1 MEKLDENRISTEIVN
16 SPDLVV
22 EINTKNQESEKTVRA
37 VIREL
42 LKAGFEVAV
51 RAGTESS
58 LFLLV
63 KAPAE
68 LVLQLINKDRT
79 CSFLYG
85 SLNDVENV
93 RIYDIALVDS
103 SDRIRI
109 LYEYITGIKKEKC
122 LGIVPS
128 EEPYKN
134 LVDIYPLHNSN
145 VDQKWMSSWRFK
157 SFLKIQDLDKIKSEY
172 GSQIA
177 LHFAFQDTFR
187 NMLGILAVW
196 GILGHYLFQQYSVVY
211 SIGMSI
217 WGICFIQLWKY
228 KESQLSRRWSTNYSE
243 YYEKSREE
251 FHPSTVQVNNTSGT
265 LQSSYPHWK
274 MVLRSLI
281 TTAPLFIVSGIIL
294 FILISIA
301 FSFDVTLTE
310 VYSGPFKPV
319 VGLLPALIFQI
330 LTLPFNIFYTVV
342 AEKLTAWENQRTK
355 NKYQS
360 SLGSKIFLQ
369 HFMLSYTALIL
380 ISYVYGPFG
389 EHLISNVLQ
398 NKAANMTMQLSYI
411 TDSKFKLNPLRL
423 RNQYFYFLTNAQ
435 VINYFTTL
443 AVPQI
448 ISYLKSF
455 VKSKFSAQRLSIHD
469 NDAEAKS
476 LNSIRKQ
483 SELSKYDE
491 YNDYKDLVLIFGYL
505 VMFSPIYPLAPLIM
519 YVNSYLMVR
528 SSVYKLCKLSK
539 RPVAARIES
548 IKDWN
553 QRLTFISWM
562 GSITMPSISYL
573 YSPLKSLT
581 KQKLYYSLLVG
592 FFSEHLWFLLR
603 HTISSL
609 CPIEETPSL
618 LLQEREQL
626 LHGRIEEIMHSV
638 GHLQKTNPF
647 EESSEVLAL
656 YRSAEFK
663 KTI

>member
-1 MEKLDENRISTEIVN
+1 MEKLDESRISTEIVN
-16 SPDLVV
+16 TPDLVV
-22 EINTKNQESEKTVRA
+22 EINAKSQESEKTVRA
-37 VIREL
+37 VLREL

-51 RAGTESS
+51 RPGTETN
-58 LFLLV
+58 LFFLV
-63 KAPAE
+63 KAPSE

-85 SLNDVENV
+85 SLNDVESV
-93 RIYDIALVDS
+93 RIYDIALVET
-103 SDRIRI
+103 SDRIRV
-109 LYEYITGIKKEKC
+109 LYEYITGIKKENC

-134 LVDIYPLHNSN
+134 IVDIYPLHNAN
-145 VDQKWMSSWRFK
+145 VDQRWMSSWRFK
-157 SFLKIQDLDKIKSEY
+157 LFLKIQDLDKIKSEY

-177 LHFAFQDTFR
+177 LHFAFQDFFR
-187 NMLGILAVW
+187 SMLGLLSLW
-196 GILGHYLFQQYSVVY
+196 GVLGHFLLQQYSVIY

-217 WGICFIQLWKY
+217 WGICFIQFWKY
-228 KESQLSRRWSTNYSE
+228 KESQLSRRWATNHSE

-251 FHPSTVQVNNTSGT
+251 FHPSSIEVNNTSGT

-281 TTAPLFIVSGIIL
+281 TTAPLFIISGIVL
-294 FILISIA
+294 LILISIA
-301 FSFDVTLTE
+301 FGFDVTLTE
-310 VYSGPFKPV
+310 VYSGPFKPLV
-319 VGLLPALIFQI
+319 ALLPALIFQI
-330 LTLPFNIFYTVV
+330 LTLPFNIIYTIV

-380 ISYVYGPFG
+380 ISYIYGPFG
-389 EHLISNVLQ
+389 EHLVSNVLQ
-398 NKAANMTMQLSYI
+398 NKAASMTMQLSFI
-411 TDSKFKLNPLRL
+411 TDSKFQLNPLRL

-435 VINYFTTL
+435 VINYLTTL
-443 AVPQI
+443 LVPQI
-448 ISYLKSF
+448 ISYLKRL
-455 VKSKFSAQRLSIHD
+455 VKSKFTKPRLTIQD
-469 NDAEAKS
+469 DDAEAKS

-483 SELSKYDE
+483 SELSKYDG
-491 YNDYKDLVLIFGYL
+491 YNNYKDLVLIFGYL

-519 YVNSYLMVR
+519 YVNSHLMVR
-528 SSVYKLCKLSK
+528 SSVYKLCRLSK
-539 RPVAARIES
+539 RPVGARIES
-548 IKDWN
+548 IQDWN
-553 QRLTFISWM
+553 QRLSFISWM

-573 YSPLKSLT
+573 YSPMQNLT

-592 FFSEHLWFLLR
+592 FFSEHVWFLLR
-603 HTISSL
+603 YIISSF
-609 CPIEETPSL
+609 CPVEETPL
-618 LLQEREQL
+618 FLLQEREHI

-647 EESSEVLAL
+647 GESTEVLAL
-656 YRSAEFK
+656 YRSAESK